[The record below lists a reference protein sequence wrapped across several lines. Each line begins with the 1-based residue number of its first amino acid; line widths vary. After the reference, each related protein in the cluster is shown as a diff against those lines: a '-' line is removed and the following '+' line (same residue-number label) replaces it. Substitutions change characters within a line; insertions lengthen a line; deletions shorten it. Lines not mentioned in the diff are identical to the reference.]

1 MLIAL
6 TVERFMRLNSL
17 MPRPKST
24 PLKLYGAR
32 TAYTVMSSLALYTV
46 LSDLMETVQYRRNFI
61 AQRVKE
67 KRGARVEWN
76 KKLAAEYRE
85 SALKIKGRI
94 DELGEQI
101 SEGLK
106 QIKARPNQSGWMD
119 QETARLIRRRAALR
133 KMYGDTVYTAH
144 ILENYYVDK

>member
-1 MLIAL
+1 M
-6 TVERFMRLNSL
+6 
-17 MPRPKST
+17 
-24 PLKLYGAR
+24 
-32 TAYTVMSSLALYTV
+32 
-46 LSDLMETVQYRRNFI
+46 
-61 AQRVKE
+61 
-67 KRGARVEWN
+67 EWN

-101 SEGLK
+101 NDGLRR
-106 QIKARPNQSGWMD
+106 IKVNPDQRRWMN

-133 KMYGDTVYTAH
+133 KMYGDTIYTAY

>member
-1 MLIAL
+1 M
-6 TVERFMRLNSL
+6 
-17 MPRPKST
+17 
-24 PLKLYGAR
+24 
-32 TAYTVMSSLALYTV
+32 
-46 LSDLMETVQYRRNFI
+46 
-61 AQRVKE
+61 
-67 KRGARVEWN
+67 EWN

-101 SEGLK
+101 NDGFRRI
-106 QIKARPNQSGWMD
+106 QATPNQRGWMD

-133 KMYGDTVYTAH
+133 KMYGDTIYTAY

>member
-1 MLIAL
+1 M
-6 TVERFMRLNSL
+6 
-17 MPRPKST
+17 
-24 PLKLYGAR
+24 
-32 TAYTVMSSLALYTV
+32 
-46 LSDLMETVQYRRNFI
+46 
-61 AQRVKE
+61 
-67 KRGARVEWN
+67 EWN

-101 SEGLK
+101 NDGLRR
-106 QIKARPNQSGWMD
+106 IKVNPDQRGWMN

-133 KMYGDTVYTAH
+133 KMYGDTIYTAY